1 MAGTNRDSELVAAL
15 TVSFL
20 RFSLVVVV
28 VVVVVIVVSRRFH
41 LLKRLSDY

>member
-20 RFSLVVVV
+20 HSLAQTP
-28 VVVVVIVVSRRFH
+28 RFH